1 MNYTK
6 ITLGLMACT
15 ALSACG
21 GGSGGGGPVVGG
33 PPSSQYYT
41 TPVAQG
47 TVDPLAGAAE
57 NAAFVGDTFI
67 TDLDG
72 DGATDDIVM
81 AGRQTQPVSAANIRD
96 SRLSVHSFENGQLVD
111 KTAQWFSGTDNVIMG
126 TEPDVQFRDFFKTG
140 KQDMFVSHSTDMQHY
155 GPATFFRN
163 NGSNFTKVSIPTV
176 GIWSHGS
183 DVGDL
188 NNDSYD
194 DIIMLDYGPN
204 STIALNNTVDGFTT
218 YVDPRGRNGHFKSG
232 GSGVAIGNFMNDGG
246 NNEIIVSDGACPLQY
261 LNVVGCDNAN
271 RTKMFSVD
279 FTGGTLTYTFIKDL
293 PSGANAANVDHHV
306 RVVNHDY
313 NEDGNADVIVF
324 SRTSS
329 SWSTELS
336 EIQFLQ
342 NDGSGNFTDT
352 TADTLIGYKTDTAS
366 TYKPKFFDINGDGKT
381 DILVS
386 GTEFEGNGGGYN
398 SHQFLLKTADNK
410 YIAAH
415 QNILKNFMN
424 DVESIATGNVSGSS
438 VNIFQGDDGNQY
450 LVTWA
455 STSSV
460 SSDTKLTLFMS
471 RLDDSATTISAGT
484 AVTMLQNAWPYLS
497 DAQATQALLDTSTSF
512 AGGNIIDM
520 NRAYQPIG
528 NLAMGGLDLTG
539 SITGFDI
546 GNITGM
552 ATDSLGR
559 GYGIDL
565 AQANIVNTGT
575 AMYNSIDTVRNAYTD
590 GEVHFGADSDTQQW
604 TVGNSYYKNGNV
616 DVSMHMT
623 QLNSNPWIGFSGV
636 WGDVKNASIIDN
648 VVTYK
653 QDNVTLKG
661 SVMHVSTNFTPGLIT
676 DVSKQT
682 GAWAEASYSDGGFRA
697 DVGVHPVMLSGSVTA
712 NVPTSIDNTG
722 TTHYTNYKFALP
734 SNINGYI
741 RSQYSTPLKLG
752 KLNVAAAVSQTGQ
765 QTTSVEYFFKW

>member
-1 MNYTK
+1 MKFQFNSLL
-6 ITLGLMACT
+6 IILLGTCH
-15 ALSACG
+15 LSGCISG
-21 GGSGGGGPVVGG
+21 GGSYNQSISNNV
-33 PPSSQYYT
+33 YYT
-41 TPVAQG
+41 VPVKQT
-47 TVDPLAGAAE
+47 TVDPFVGGNE
-57 NAAFVGDTFI
+57 NSPFIGDTFI

-72 DGATDDIVM
+72 DGASDDIVI
-81 AGRQTQPVSAANIRD
+81 AGRETQPETAGNWNN
-96 SRLSVHSFENGQLVD
+96 SRLSVHSFENGSLVD
-111 KTAQWFSGTDNVIMG
+111 KTSQWFFGTDNEIIG
-126 TEPDVQFRDFFKTG
+126 TEPSVKFADFFNTG
-140 KQDMFVSHSTDMQHY
+140 RQDIIVTHSQDMQSY
-155 GPATFFRN
+155 GPATFFKN
-163 NGSNFTKVSIPTV
+163 NGSNFTKINIPTAN
-176 GIWSHGS
+176 IWSHGNA
-183 DVGDL
+183 VGDL
-188 NNDSYD
+188 NNDGYKD
-194 DIIMLDYGPN
+194 VFMLDYGWN
-204 STIALNNTVDGFTT
+204 STVALNNQVNSFTT
-218 YVDPRGRNGHFKSG
+218 KVDSRGVFGDLRFG
-232 GSGVAIGNFMNDGG
+232 GSGTTIGNFMNNGG
-246 NNEIIVSDGACPLQY
+246 NNEIIVTDAACPT
-261 LNVVGCDNAN
+261 NGTAASCSNNND
-271 RTKMFSVD
+271 TKMFSVD
-279 FTGGTLTYTFIKDL
+279 FSGGDVRYTWVADL
-293 PSGANAANVDHHV
+293 PDGANSTNTDHHV

-386 GTEFEGNGGGYN
+386 GTEFVGNGGGYN

-552 ATDSLGR
+552 ATDNLGR

-676 DVSKQT
+676 DVSTQT

-697 DVGVHPVMLSGSVTA
+697 DVGIHPVMLSGSVTA
-712 NVPTSIDNTG
+712 NIPTSIDAKG
-722 TTHYTNYKFALP
+722 TTHYTKHKFGLP
-734 SNINGYI
+734 TNINSYI
-741 RSQYSTPLKLG
+741 RSQYTTPLKLG
-752 KLNVAAAVSQTGQ
+752 ELNVAAAVSQTGQ
-765 QTTSVEYFFKW
+765 QTTNIRYSVKW